1 MTTKCARGWG
11 GGGESTQKCH
21 QVLKLCES
29 KKIKL
34 ECVCVGG
41 GGGRRMSG
49 KLEVKT
55 TDFHNNP

>member
-1 MTTKCARGWG
+1 MRGGGGG

-41 GGGRRMSG
+41 GGGASH
-49 KLEVKT
+49 EWKT
-55 TDFHNNP
+55 GSENYRFS